1 MGVSMACNAACSI
14 SGQIQWLESRS
25 YNELKSPA
33 MRLLHLCCW
42 FFFFFLEL
50 PRNGCSVTLSACK
63 CQLTWGK
70 WVRGRCF
77 QEDQGPSGLTPS
89 PLFSFYDAGR
99 GNRTA
104 TFSFD
109 SRDLAL
115 TCGWAVSVMLEGT
128 RALES
133 DTAELRS
140 WSFVSCVAVSLLL
153 NLSESQFHLLTS
165 WM

>member
-1 MGVSMACNAACSI
+1 MGVSLPCNAACSI

-33 MRLLHLCCW
+33 MRLHL
-42 FFFFFLEL
+42 FFFFLEL

-89 PLFSFYDAGR
+89 PVFSFCDAGG

-104 TFSFD
+104 TFSFN
-109 SRDLAL
+109 SRDLFL
-115 TCGWAVSVMLEGT
+115 TCGWAVSVMLEGM

-140 WSFVSCVAVSLLL
+140 WSFVSSVAVSLLL
-153 NLSESQFHLLTS
+153 NLCESQSHLLTS